1 MAQRIK
7 PINIA
12 QYLPSDVAGLQ
23 GRRQAVAESDAKV
36 RYESQKMAEAQEFV
50 NTQLRQM
57 ESAKRMAAEQQR
69 LALQAQELEANR
81 RQMAHQMRLENAQ
94 LGHKIEMDN
103 ADLAMKERLLPHE
116 IAAMQIDNMGRLLD
130 NDAQEISNQ
139 YAHEREQADLIAKG
153 LTNKI
158 NQNRLR
164 DYAKTQAELARLVE
178 YEDAVRRHTESGRA
192 ATDFEWEGKPFV
204 TQEGIEGTK
213 RIMQQVAGAASVKQQ
228 EKENTDLW
236 NTFDTLKP
244 AQQDVIRK
252 AQQGWGEDPLTGL
265 KMRVGKQYLTSD
277 GKSFS
282 EDGQELISRLARQ
295 NKLNN
300 GAGLTP
306 ADKQELRGPTTPADW
321 WEDIGDGSIA
331 LTEAGLAAYQRR
343 EEYLKEPWDE
353 EKRVDKLDSEGNVI
367 ESTVE
372 YVPMD
377 KREMDARKEVWNE
390 KQSEH
395 MKRLAE
401 QPELGAFNP
410 TKEERARFD
419 LEARMRAGVEVR
431 GWAEAAREFQKGNR
445 NAYVMDDQQNPRFL
459 TELDVNQDGKLDPD
473 ELNVN
478 AAAEGLAGDKRLKRE
493 DVEPSPTASDITT
506 LLEGAVAGMTGPE
519 GSDLLNAQNLVNQK
533 DGNIAYPDGQT
544 NISKKK
550 WDKSVMGRQA
560 EFKKQLMQPTSWSP
574 DYSNDKLDR
583 GYGLSESEANE
594 VLDLIKAAFLTNEN
608 FLQDSPALA
617 ELGTDHNLRHHIN
630 WAVDFY
636 AERYA
641 NKDRQSLATALGLDN
656 NVGMGAWFGLRAILG
671 NEGAEHE
678 YQEIIHTEVPDAK
691 IKLKGGKTITV
702 RKFLEENRSPQ
713 DLKDAEID
721 FSMAHENFTEWKDP
735 DAPTQGAIHDENR
748 KRFNSTIKL
757 RFLGDSLG
765 TIKRELANSVASADK
780 LKRFEKLM
788 VYYKGE
794 YND

>member
-1 MAQRIK
+1 MAERIK

-36 RYESQKMAEAQEFV
+36 RYETQKMAEAQEFV
-50 NTQLRQM
+50 NTSMKQM
-57 ESAKRMAAEQQR
+57 DAANRMQVEQQR
-69 LALQAQELEANR
+69 LAQQAAQAEADR
-81 RQMAHQMRLENAQ
+81 KRMAHQMRLENAQ
-94 LGHKIEMDN
+94 LNHRVKMDN

-116 IAAMQIDNMGRLLD
+116 IAAMQLDNMGALLD
-130 NDAQEISNQ
+130 NDAKEISNQ
-139 YAHEREQADLIAKG
+139 YAHEREQSDLIAQG

-158 NQNRLR
+158 NQNRLK
-164 DYAKTQAELARLVE
+164 DYAKTQGELARLVE
-178 YEDAVRRHTESGRA
+178 YEDAVRKHTESGRA

-236 NTFDTLKP
+236 NTYDTLKP

-252 AQQGWGEDPLTGL
+252 AQQGWGKDPQTGL
-265 KMRVGKQYLTSD
+265 PMRTGKRYLTTD

-300 GAGLTP
+300 GSGLTP

-321 WEDIGDGSIA
+321 WEDLGDGSIA
-331 LTEAGLAAYQRR
+331 LTETGLAEYQRR
-343 EEYLKEPWDE
+343 EEWLKEPWDE
-353 EKRVDKLDSEGNVI
+353 EKKVDTLDAEGNVT
-367 ESTVE
+367 ESTVT

-377 KREMDARKEVWNE
+377 KREMDARKEIWKE
-390 KQSEH
+390 ERDQH
-395 MKRLAE
+395 MKLAAE
-401 QPELGAFNP
+401 LPEMGVFNP
-410 TKEERARFD
+410 TKEKRAKMNLD
-419 LEARMRAGVEVR
+419 ARMRAGVEVI
-431 GWAEAAREFQKGNR
+431 GKAEAAREFQKGNR
-445 NAYVMDDQQNPRFL
+445 NAYIRDDQGHPHFL
-459 TELDVNQDGKLDPD
+459 TELDVNQDGKLDD
-473 ELNVN
+473 AELNV
-478 AAAEGLAGDKRLKRE
+478 AEAVAEGLGGDNRLKRE
-493 DVEPSPTASDITT
+493 DVEPSPTASDVTS

-519 GSDLLNAQNLVNQK
+519 GSDLMGARSLVAQK

-544 NISKKK
+544 NIDKKK

-560 EFKKQLMQPTSWSP
+560 EFKEQLMKPTSWNP
-574 DYSNDKLDR
+574 DYSNDELDK

-594 VLDLIKAAFLTNEN
+594 VLDLVKAAFLTNED
-608 FLQDSPALA
+608 FLQESPALK
-617 ELGTDHNLRHHIN
+617 EQGTSHSLRHHLN

-641 NKDRQSLATALGLDN
+641 NKDRQSLATALGFDDH
-656 NVGMGAWFGLRAILG
+656 F
-671 NEGAEHE
+671 EGGIFPTKLFENKSRRE

-713 DLKDAEID
+713 DLKDAEIE
-721 FSMAHENFTEWKDP
+721 FSMAKENITEWKDP

-765 TIKRELANSVASADK
+765 TIKRELQKSVASADK